1 MFCERA
7 YTKTQKL
14 VQEDDSENYPL
25 PALQDLNDTL
35 SRVILK
41 YCNEEHDQPQQPV
54 DDHGQ
59 ICLLD
64 LDVNEFSNVVSGD
77 NVEIDNNTSANSSV
91 TDLRT
96 MNFIVQEHPNLP
108 KELTELMDLRF
119 NGNLL
124 L

>member
-1 MFCERA
+1 M
-7 YTKTQKL
+7 
-14 VQEDDSENYPL
+14 
-25 PALQDLNDTL
+25 NDTL
-35 SRVILK
+35 HRVILK
-41 YCNEEHDQPQQPV
+41 YSNNQDDQPQQPV

-64 LDVNEFSNVVSGD
+64 LDDDEFSNIVSRD
-77 NVEIDNNTSANSSV
+77 NNEIDNNVSANSSV

-96 MNFIVQEHPNLP
+96 MNSIVQEHPDLP